1 MTYKYSIH
9 DKVNVISDFDCFHDF
24 FKSDNLKNDVPT
36 LEINTH
42 KSVPFDNSFPRNFGN
57 QYHTNG
63 RDIYYDK
70 RFMGQNFE
78 LLLEGISDTKTSFH
92 ISNKHLRRVQIALP
106 MTDLYAFNH
115 YLRALLFVK
124 LIQADRALVHSS
136 CIEVNGKGLMFTG
149 FPDTGKTL
157 TAIKLLEKFED
168 GKLLSDDLNLVSRN
182 SGALTYEPVSS
193 ISINTASETA
203 LADNQLRAINLRK
216 RLNGIIKYITY
227 LPYSPDTRKL
237 GVELDLSEKMSDK
250 IGDQT
255 TVDNLYFLE
264 RGDKN
269 DVVSISQKKAEE
281 LLIPICERELYFL
294 NSNNII
300 MSASY
305 VNEELSYKD
314 LKNRYHEII
323 QEFLSNVDSYV
334 IRVEDPENFTSQVM
348 KTLPDT
354 K

>member
-1 MTYKYSIH
+1 
-9 DKVNVISDFDCFHDF
+9 
-24 FKSDNLKNDVPT
+24 
-36 LEINTH
+36 
-42 KSVPFDNSFPRNFGN
+42 
-57 QYHTNG
+57 
-63 RDIYYDK
+63 
-70 RFMGQNFE
+70 
-78 LLLEGISDTKTSFH
+78 
-92 ISNKHLRRVQIALP
+92 
-106 MTDLYAFNH
+106 
-115 YLRALLFVK
+115 
-124 LIQADRALVHSS
+124 
-136 CIEVNGKGLMFTG
+136 
-149 FPDTGKTL
+149 
-157 TAIKLLEKFED
+157 
-168 GKLLSDDLNLVSRN
+168 LVSRN